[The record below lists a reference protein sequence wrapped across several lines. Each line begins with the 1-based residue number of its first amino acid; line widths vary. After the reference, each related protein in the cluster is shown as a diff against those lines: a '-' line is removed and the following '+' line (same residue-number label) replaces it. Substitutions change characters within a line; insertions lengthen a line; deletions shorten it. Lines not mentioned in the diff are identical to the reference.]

1 MNRWG
6 IRRGGEGTKVTLGI
20 TGYHRS
26 YPISEPITFNLT
38 WNGNPVNE
46 APLHADN
53 PTTITIPAGQVSA
66 SVTLRAAADSDGAD
80 KVYNQRVHHPLVATT
95 PDGVFTVQNSD
106 GIAVHDN
113 EPEPAVSLEA
123 PDSVL
128 EGEDFHLTVRMT
140 HRLENDADVRFGF
153 NNPSRYSWNL
163 TGLPDPRV
171 ITIPQGD
178 LTATL
183 GPLRKLDNDEKDGV
197 TKVGFLLKKNR
208 DEPWKLHNSGQ
219 SIYVDDDETPE
230 SERRRDRTT
239 PAIFSGDNN
248 AEEGT
253 ASFGF
258 GVSIHPDPAPGQT
271 ITVD

>member
-1 MNRWG
+1 MFGADYAKGRM
-6 IRRGGEGTKVTLGI
+6 I
-20 TGYHRS
+20 TGVSLSHSRGLGNYAGVDSGRLTS
-26 YPISEPITFNLT
+26 AVTGLYPWIGYKTSERVTVWTVAGYGAGGLMLSPGAGAPIETGLSMAMAAGGGRGQIIGGDEGFGLAFKADALWVGT
-38 WNGNPVNE
+38 QTKAATGPNGN
-46 APLHADN
+46 
-53 PTTITIPAGQVSA
+53 
-66 SVTLRAAADSDGAD
+66 
-80 KVYNQRVHHPLVATT
+80 
-95 PDGVFTVQNSD
+95 
-106 GIAVHDN
+106 
-113 EPEPAVSLEA
+113 
-123 PDSVL
+123 
-128 EGEDFHLTVRMT
+128 
-140 HRLENDADVRFGF
+140 
-153 NNPSRYSWNL
+153 SWNL